1 MRSRYTIIEEKIP
14 MNPRGAGEAVQ
25 PKNTII
31 KRQRPDI
38 LKDVIDL
45 EQGNEIVTLSIP
57 VYERMHNQGMTD
69 EEIFKQVS
77 DLQEAA

>member
-1 MRSRYTIIEEKIP
+1 MRSRYTITEERIP
-14 MNPRGAGEAVQ
+14 MTPKAGEVVQ
-25 PKNTII
+25 PKNTIV

-57 VYERMHNQGMTD
+57 VYEWMHNQGMTD